1 MRAGE
6 YDGRMKMAVY
16 GSRDYHRGHGFGL
29 DLSCYIETNLN
40 SPSARFAH
48 TQIVQ
53 DPMAKAFHFRY

>member
-1 MRAGE
+1 MEAE
-6 YDGRMKMAVY
+6 TTIE
-16 GSRDYHRGHGFGL
+16 
-29 DLSCYIETNLN
+29 DLASDQNCFCYIETNLN